1 MIRFRSLQL
10 ENFHLARDLTI
21 PFSHDDIRRLSLIR
35 AEPGTGKTT
44 VFRAFRWALYDEE
57 GLPNGGKGY
66 PLGSMAHDT
75 VRGGPEVNVAA
86 TLEFE
91 VGDGAVEP
99 TVYRLKR
106 FTREHVTSDGVHS
119 RGRSDKVLMKLRP
132 AGWQTIENP
141 EIMLERFFPSALRDV
156 FFTDGDEA
164 MRFIAKD
171 VSTSTKRERVR
182 GAIRNLLGINTLE
195 DAEGHLDSVATQFN
209 AEVKN
214 KGGNVGLKDASER
227 VERLTSE
234 LDSASRKEDELSRSY
249 QKIDEER
256 SAARERLDAALQR
269 GNRTE
274 LLRALKDAEASQG
287 GAVTEIAQVHR
298 EKSDLLRTRMIA
310 MPFLSAAVDSARTRL
325 SALKTEGAIPSDYIP
340 LLRERLEV
348 GRCVCGTEL
357 EPGSAHRHAIEKL
370 LNDQEATS
378 AVKDRLTAL
387 YYAAAAL
394 EPEGALAV
402 QLTRLESRLARA
414 QGQHSTAGAR
424 IRAVELQISQL
435 GDSDID
441 ALQASYKDNDV
452 ALRRVSE
459 ERAVATETTKS
470 LRRQLEEVTK
480 TRDRLLE
487 NEKDAKALQAK
498 LLVANDIRQV
508 IRRAK
513 DRIQDEKLKEV
524 SSEMDL
530 LFRRMIGSDAE
541 NALIKSAQITPD
553 FDVVV
558 FSQTGAHIDPDLQL
572 NGAARRAITLAF
584 ILALAKVSGMRSP
597 NVIDTPLGMM
607 GIQVK
612 QAALATLVEESAQP
626 ILFLTYAEIRD
637 IEDALDRYAGSKVT
651 LTMTAH
657 YPTYLRNKPPV
668 DGPEILACDCGHRDQ
683 CDLCERV
690 FTSADLEEVVA

>member
-10 ENFHLARDLTI
+10 QNFHLARDLTV
-21 PFSHDDIRRLSLIR
+21 PFSTDTSRPLTLIR

-44 VFRAFRWALYDEE
+44 VFRAFRWVLYDEE
-57 GLPNGGKGY
+57 GLPNAGKGY
-66 PLGSMAHDT
+66 PLGSMAHNTD
-75 VRGGPEVNVAA
+75 RDGPEISVSA

-91 VGDGAVEP
+91 VDEGPGEP
-99 TVYRLKR
+99 TVYRLRR
-106 FTREHVTSDGVHS
+106 FAKEQVAADGRHS

-132 AGWQTIENP
+132 AGWQTVEHP
-141 EIMLERFFPSALRDV
+141 EIVLERLFPTALRDV

-195 DAEGHLDSVATQFN
+195 DAEGHLDAVATQFN
-209 AEVKN
+209 TEVKN
-214 KGGNVGLKDASER
+214 KGGNIGLKDASER
-227 VERLTSE
+227 VERLSSE
-234 LDSASRKEDELSRSY
+234 HDLAVKSEEELGRSY
-249 QKIDEER
+249 QRIDEER

-274 LLRALKDAEASQG
+274 LQRGLREAEASQ
-287 GAVTEIAQVHR
+287 ATAQSEIAQVHR

-310 MPFLSAAVDSARTRL
+310 MPFLSAAVDSARARL
-325 SALKTEGAIPSDYIP
+325 TALKSEGAIPSDYLP
-340 LLRERLEV
+340 LLTERLEV

-357 EPGSAHRHAIEKL
+357 VAGSPHRQAIEKL
-370 LNDQEATS
+370 LKDQESTS
-378 AVKDRLTAL
+378 AIKDRLTAL
-387 YYAAAAL
+387 YYVTSAT
-394 EPEGALAV
+394 EPDGALGV
-402 QLTRLESRLARA
+402 QLGRLEARLARS
-414 QGQHSTAGAR
+414 QKQHAAAGAR
-424 IRAVELQISQL
+424 IRAFELQVSQL
-435 GDSDID
+435 GDSDIE
-441 ALQASYKDNDV
+441 ALQASYKDNDM

-459 ERAVATETTKS
+459 ERAVAIETAKS
-470 LRRQLEEVTK
+470 LRRQLDEVTK
-480 TRDRLLE
+480 TRDKLLE
-487 NEKDAKALQAK
+487 NEKDAKTLQAK

-508 IRRAK
+508 ISRAK
-513 DRIQDEKLKEV
+513 ERIQDEKLKEV
-524 SSEMDL
+524 SGEMDL
-530 LFRRMIGSDAE
+530 LFRRMIGADAE
-541 NALIKSAQITPD
+541 NALIKSAQITSD

-558 FSQTGAHIDPDLQL
+558 FSQTDARLDPDLQL

-584 ILALAKVSGMRSP
+584 ILALAKVSGFRSP

-612 QAALATLVEESAQP
+612 QAALATLVQESAQP

-657 YPTYLRNKPPV
+657 FPTYLRNKPPV
-668 DGPEILACDCGHRDQ
+668 EGPEILRCDCGHREH
-683 CDLCERV
+683 CELCERV
-690 FTSADLEEVVA
+690 FTSADVAEAVA

>member
-1 MIRFRSLQL
+1 
-10 ENFHLARDLTI
+10 
-21 PFSHDDIRRLSLIR
+21 
-35 AEPGTGKTT
+35 
-44 VFRAFRWALYDEE
+44 
-57 GLPNGGKGY
+57 
-66 PLGSMAHDT
+66 
-75 VRGGPEVNVAA
+75 
-86 TLEFE
+86 
-91 VGDGAVEP
+91 
-99 TVYRLKR
+99 
-106 FTREHVTSDGVHS
+106 
-119 RGRSDKVLMKLRP
+119 MKLRP
-132 AGWQTIENP
+132 AGWQTVENP
-141 EIMLERFFPSALRDV
+141 EIMLEQFFPTALRDV

-195 DAEGHLDSVATQFN
+195 DAEGHLDSVASQFN

-214 KGGNVGLKDASER
+214 KGGNVGLKDASEK

-234 LDSASRKEDELSRSY
+234 LDSASKKEDELSRSY

-274 LLRALKDAEASQG
+274 LLRALKEAEANQS
-287 GAVTEIAQVHR
+287 GATTEITQVHR

-310 MPFLSAAVDSARTRL
+310 MPFLSAAMDSARTRL
-325 SALKTEGAIPSDYIP
+325 SALKSEGAIPSDYMP

-370 LNDQEATS
+370 LNDQEETS
-378 AVKDRLTAL
+378 AIKDRLTAL
-387 YYAAAAL
+387 YYATAAL
-394 EPEGALAV
+394 EPDGALAV
-402 QLTRLESRLARA
+402 QLARLESRLARS

-435 GDSDID
+435 GDSDVD

-452 ALRRVSE
+452 ALRKVSE
-459 ERAVATETTKS
+459 ERAIAAETAKS
-470 LRRQLEEVTK
+470 LRRQLDEVTK

-487 NEKDAKALQAK
+487 NEKDARALQAK
-498 LLVANDIRQV
+498 LLVANDLRQV
-508 IRRAK
+508 IRCAK

-541 NALIKSAQITPD
+541 NALIKSALITPD

-668 DGPEILACDCGHRDQ
+668 DGPEILSCDCGHRDQ
-683 CDLCERV
+683 CELCERV

>member
-1 MIRFRSLQL
+1 MILFRSLHL

-21 PFSHDDIRRLSLIR
+21 PFSSDRSRPLSLIR

-44 VFRAFRWALYDEE
+44 VFRAFRWVLYDAE

-66 PLGSMAHDT
+66 PLGSMAHNTERD
-75 VRGGPEVNVAA
+75 GPEIEISA
-86 TLEFE
+86 TIEFE
-91 VGDGAVEP
+91 VDEGHAEP
-99 TVYRLKR
+99 TVYRLR
-106 FTREHVTSDGVHS
+106 RSARELVAPDGSHS
-119 RGRSDKVLMKLRP
+119 RSGSQKVLMRLRSS
-132 AGWQTIENP
+132 GWQTVDHP
-141 EIMLERFFPSALRDV
+141 EIALERFFPSALRDV

-227 VERLTSE
+227 VERLTSG
-234 LDSASRKEDELSRSY
+234 LDAAVKTEDDLARSF
-249 QKIDEER
+249 QRIDEER
-256 SAARERLDAALQR
+256 STARERLDAALQR

-274 LLRALKDAEASQG
+274 LRHGLRDAEATQG
-287 GAVTEIAQVHR
+287 TAQSDIGQVHR
-298 EKSDLLRTRMIA
+298 EKSDLLRTKALA
-310 MPFLSAAVDSARTRL
+310 MPFLKPAVESARTRL
-325 SALKTEGAIPSDYIP
+325 AALKSEGAIPSDYLP
-340 LLRERLEV
+340 LLRERLDV

-357 EPGSAHRHAIEKL
+357 VPGSAHREAIEKL
-370 LNDQEATS
+370 LKDHEATS
-378 AVKDRLTAL
+378 AIKDRLTAL
-387 YYAAAAL
+387 YYVTSGEESAD
-394 EPEGALAV
+394 GLAV
-402 QLTRLESRLARA
+402 QLGRLEARLNRS
-414 QGQHSTAGAR
+414 QKQHAAAGAR
-424 IRAVELQISQL
+424 IRALELQISQL
-435 GDSDID
+435 GDSDIE
-441 ALQASYKDNDV
+441 ALQASYKDNEM
-452 ALRRVSE
+452 ALRKVSE
-459 ERAVATETTKS
+459 ERVIAAETVKS
-470 LRRQLEEVTK
+470 LRRQLDEATK
-480 TRDRLLE
+480 ARDKLLE
-487 NEKDAKALQAK
+487 NEKDAKAIQAK

-508 IRRAK
+508 ISRAK

-524 SSEMDL
+524 SGEMDL

-541 NALIKSAQITPD
+541 NALIKSAQITSD

-558 FSQTGAHIDPDLQL
+558 FSQTGARLDPDLQL

-584 ILALAKVSGMRSP
+584 ILALAKVSGFRSP

-612 QAALATLVEESAQP
+612 QAALATVVQESAQP

-637 IEDALDRYAGSKVT
+637 IEDALDQYAGSKVT

-657 YPTYLRNKPPV
+657 FPTYLRNQPPV
-668 DGPEILACDCGHRDQ
+668 EGPEILRCDCGHRDH
-683 CDLCERV
+683 CELCERV
-690 FTSADLEEVVA
+690 FTTADVEEAVA

>member
-21 PFSHDDIRRLSLIR
+21 PFSHETERRLSLIR

-66 PLGSMAHDT
+66 PLGSMAHNTD
-75 VRGGPEVNVAA
+75 RDGPDVTVAA

-91 VGDGAVEP
+91 VSDGAADP
-99 TVYRLKR
+99 TIYRLRR
-106 FTREHVTSDGVHS
+106 FTREHVASDGVHT

-132 AGWQTIENP
+132 AGWQSVENP
-141 EIMLERFFPSALRDV
+141 EIALERFFPSALRDV

-195 DAEGHLDSVATQFN
+195 DAEGHLDAVATQFN
-209 AEVKN
+209 SEVKN
-214 KGGNVGLKDASER
+214 KGGNLGLKDASER

-234 LDSASRKEDELSRSY
+234 LDAASKKEDELSRSY
-249 QKIDEER
+249 QHIDEER

-274 LLRALKDAEASQG
+274 LLRALKEAEASQG
-287 GAVTEIAQVHR
+287 GATSEIAQVHR

-310 MPFLSAAVDSARTRL
+310 MPFLSSAVDLARTRL
-325 SALKTEGAIPSDYIP
+325 SALKSEGAIPSDYMP

-378 AVKDRLTAL
+378 AIKDRLTAL
-387 YYAAAAL
+387 YYATTAP

-402 QLTRLESRLARA
+402 QLARLESRLARA

-435 GDSDID
+435 GDSDIE

-459 ERAVATETTKS
+459 ERAVATETVKS
-470 LRRQLEEVTK
+470 LRRQLDEVTK
-480 TRDRLLE
+480 TRDKLLD

-513 DRIQDEKLKEV
+513 DRIQDEKLKDV

-541 NALIKSAQITPD
+541 NALIKSAMITSD

-558 FSQTGAHIDPDLQL
+558 FSQTDARIDPDLQL

-637 IEDALDRYAGSKVT
+637 IDDALDRYAGSKVT

-668 DGPEILACDCGHRDQ
+668 EGPEILVCDCGHRDT
-683 CDLCERV
+683 CELCERV